1 MASQSDFNALFD
13 VPLPDPREMCF
24 RQSKAFVYMRD
35 GDPEHIWSEL
45 PDGTVER
52 KRIDTRTVHGALPD
66 ERNKQVDLD
75 GLSHSLAYGTGLN
88 RPEPPWMLAVIGAN
102 GAGKS
107 TWCQHFAPALPD
119 PFFDPDL
126 IAQKIGSYDDPAN
139 QRVAAKMVANSI
151 SNCLRE
157 RRSFGLESTY
167 SGRSRPRLIETAC
180 EKGYAVQALFIGTVS
195 EEINIA
201 RVEDRVATQTGH
213 RVPVSEI
220 RRRWTASRDN
230 LVRTAGRF
238 SRIRLL
244 DNSGRG
250 WIEAG
255 EWADGELVR
264 EPPSSLAWARNLVD
278 RICGPATR
286 LGSQ

>member
-52 KRIDTRTVHGALPD
+52 KHIGTVTIHRTLPD
-66 ERNKQVDLD
+66 GRNEQVDLD
-75 GLSHSLAYGTGLN
+75 DLSHSPAHGTGPN
-88 RPEPPWMLAVIGAN
+88 RPEAPWMLAVIGAN

-107 TWCQHFAPALPD
+107 TWCRHFAPALPD

-180 EKGYAVQALFIGTVS
+180 EKGYAVQALFIGTVFA
-195 EEINIA
+195 EINIA
-201 RVEDRVATQTGH
+201 RVENRVATQTGH
-213 RVPVSEI
+213 QVPVSEI
-220 RRRWTASRDN
+220 RRRWTACPDN
-230 LVRTAGRF
+230 LVRTAGCF

-244 DNSGRG
+244 DNSGLR

-255 EWADGELVR
+255 EWVNGKLAR
-264 EPPSSLAWARNLVD
+264 RPPIPLSWARDLVD
-278 RICGPATR
+278 RIAIRSDTAA
-286 LGSQ
+286 SS